1 MSEKIKSYFDNSQL
15 AQAAYAFLNNGLN
28 QDDYKKELENKEK
41 FSTSQAT
48 QFASQ
53 YSIIHDQQNT
63 SDGFSATLF
72 QDTAGTFT
80 LAIRGT
86 EFSFSGAGQD
96 LFLTDF
102 GDIGGDGIALKQAR
116 EKFVCLSGQEKTT

>member
-1 MSEKIKSYFDNSQL
+1 MSETIREYFNNAQF
-15 AQAAYAFLNNGLN
+15 AQAAYAILNKDLS
-28 QDDYKKELENKEK
+28 QADYERTLENNAD
-41 FSTSQAT
+41 FSLSQAS

-86 EFSFSGAGQD
+86 EPSLSGIVDD
-96 LFLTDF
+96 LFLTDS

-116 EKFVCLSGQEKTT
+116 EKFVCLSGQEQTT